1 MIRLLKKLYRLAP
14 NVGNKNVIL
23 ATYLYLL
30 ISLITP
36 THKLFFVASSVFF
49 VALFLITTSIE
60 ETIIYAFF
68 PFFLLNVGR
77 DFTINVVP
85 ASAVLSPLYWDGRS
99 IVFEF
104 SPFFIL
110 AITSIFILVILF
122 IKQGLKAK
130 PPLFLYLFL
139 GSYALHF
146 VSALKSPYLRELSLA
161 FTVSEFAFLA
171 WLFIA
176 YFLLSR
182 IPTKMKTELLVS
194 LLFIFVG
201 LVVLES
207 SITIAQVIRG
217 SVLNLSIEKVDS
229 IPSFGYGIDE
239 NPLLFR
245 PVGLNYHA
253 NSLANWQVLLMP
265 AVLLLWIKLKN
276 FIPSRISKLTIVLY
290 LSLSLT
296 TILLTLS
303 RSAFLSVVILFLLF
317 VVFER
322 KRLSK
327 AIKFSLKYLRNYK
340 ILILA
345 ALIYFSFVLPDRIFR
360 SLYSFSGSGG
370 FATRKEQLVEALDL
384 IRIFPLWGVGI
395 RMFIPASYD
404 LWPKGVMSYFPEDI
418 HNGFVLYVAERGLIA
433 TFIYL
438 IGLYCMMKCI
448 VKYERSKVVRLIMF
462 YSVIASFV
470 MMTFQPFINT
480 MSVGVLVT
488 ALMLG
493 GKVYEK
499 AKP

>member
-1 MIRLLKKLYRLAP
+1 MIRLLKNLYKLIP

-36 THKLFFVASSVFF
+36 THKLLFVVSFVFF
-49 VALFLITTSIE
+49 VTLLLITTSIE
-60 ETIIYAFF
+60 QAIIYSFF
-68 PFFLLNVGR
+68 PFLLFNVGR

-85 ASAVLSPLYWDGRS
+85 ASAVLSPLYWDGRN

-110 AITSIFILVILF
+110 AITSIFILAVLF
-122 IKQGLKAK
+122 FKRGLKAK
-130 PPLFLYLFL
+130 TPLFFYLFL

-146 VSALKSPYLRELSLA
+146 VSTLKSPYLRELSLA
-161 FTVSEFAFLA
+161 FLVSEFAFLV

-176 YFLLSR
+176 FFLVSRLSV
-182 IPTKMKTELLVS
+182 KMKRELLVS

-201 LVVLES
+201 LVFLES
-207 SITIAQVIRG
+207 SVTIAQVIKR
-217 SVLNLSIEKVDS
+217 SVLGLSIEKVDS

-253 NSLANWQVLLMP
+253 NSLANWHVLLMP
-265 AVLLLWIKLKN
+265 AVLLLWIKVKN
-276 FIPSRISKLTIVLY
+276 FIPSRISKLTMVLY

-303 RSAFLSVVILFLLF
+303 RSAFLSVGIFVLLF
-317 VVFER
+317 FVFER
-322 KRLSK
+322 QVLEK
-327 AIKFSLKYLRNYK
+327 AIKFSLRYFRNYK
-340 ILILA
+340 ILILVS
-345 ALIYFSFVLPDRIFR
+345 LIYFSFVLPDRIFR
-360 SLYSFSGSGG
+360 SLYSFSETGG
-370 FATRKEQLVEALDL
+370 FATRKEQIVEALDL
-384 IRIFPLWGVGI
+384 IRIYPLWGVGI

-404 LWPKGVMSYFPEDI
+404 LWPKGVVSYFPEDI
-418 HNGFVLYVAERGLIA
+418 HNGFILYVAERGLVA

-438 IGLYCMMKCI
+438 IGLYYMTKCI
-448 VKYERSKVVRLIMF
+448 VKYEHSKVVRLIMF
-462 YSVIASFV
+462 YSVIASFA
-470 MMTFQPFINT
+470 MMAFQPFINT

-488 ALMLG
+488 ALILG
-493 GKVYEK
+493 SKVYEK
-499 AKP
+499 AKS